1 MEIPQRRLKMTGK
14 QAIALSLLLMGLGLF
29 LSAQATVNVGGDWQ
43 LKVEASGGER
53 VWKLVIEQ
61 TGQEL
66 KVKMTGPQGKV
77 FEGQGKIVEVNVE
90 WSVVRP
96 TSRGDKTFIYKG
108 IVEENTMKGEIL
120 IDNNSG
126 AKWTATR

>member
-1 MEIPQRRLKMTGK
+1 MPRK
-14 QAIALSLLLMGLGLF
+14 QAIVRFLLIAGLGLF
-29 LSAQATVNVGGDWQ
+29 VSAQTPVDVSGDWQ

-53 VWKLVIEQ
+53 VWKLSIVQ
-61 TGQEL
+61 NGQEL

-77 FEGQGKIVEVNVE
+77 FEGQGKITEVNIE

-96 TSRGDKTFIYKG
+96 TARGDKTFVYKG
-108 IVEENTMKGEIL
+108 TVEENTMKGEIL
-120 IDNNSG
+120 IDNASG